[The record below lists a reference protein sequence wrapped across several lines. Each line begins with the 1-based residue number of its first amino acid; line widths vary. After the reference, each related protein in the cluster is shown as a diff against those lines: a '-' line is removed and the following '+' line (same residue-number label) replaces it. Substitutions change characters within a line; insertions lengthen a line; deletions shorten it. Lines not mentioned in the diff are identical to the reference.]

1 MSTGSWLE
9 ARATTPFAV
18 FTALWVVFLRLLLF
32 ESGYFAGA
40 YIPNHD
46 MTQGLAFFG
55 TSVHNLR
62 LTGEIVWWNPIASEG
77 YAQYYQSFLAP
88 LSPTQGNIVFVVWS
102 EAVRLCAVLGLPTP
116 SEYMQYLTVNYLVL
130 PFLAYW
136 ALGELART
144 IVVHR
149 VTVFAI
155 VGTFAL
161 SGIGLWNGAWFYFQ
175 EAFTLLFFLAAFV
188 RAVQGPTPR
197 AIALLSAAILVQI
210 TSVNYWTIFN
220 APFLVM
226 FLGTFTAFQP
236 RRVGRL
242 AANLAALLVARRVAA
257 LAALA
262 FIVTAALWILLITSI
277 VTEQAASYVRADAVV
292 AATLRVKPIRHYTSE
307 LFNPGLE
314 IAIEHWPALNPDGPE
329 PPIHNA
335 RYLGA
340 ALLPLL
346 AILPFARFP
355 RRARWLLVLSLE
367 LFVFCLHP
375 RFLADPLARVPF
387 LSQIQHLFYFYTAHF
402 QLAVTLLS
410 GLGLDAIV
418 SSESPGPGRMRLG
431 AGVLAVM
438 AACMAAV
445 AFRFR
450 HLLPGV
456 AQYPSYYVR
465 GFGLVLASAL
475 LAALALNARARVIH
489 RAATALLVGMHLVD
503 LGAYFS
509 HGSEIDRE
517 FTSWYRG
524 APFPMTDEYR
534 RNLLRPMRDPDP
546 SLGASA
552 GLERDLG
559 VRTTFWPVNRYLL
572 NVAVTRAEARP
583 DVVRSLRDQALD
595 FFPTPP
601 RDEDG
606 SWMFEHGPEEPAQSL
621 DASWLHWGYNDA
633 AFRVLVPRSGWLFF
647 RRIHDPLWQLTV
659 DGQERAARPANHIG
673 TAVPVEGGTHEI
685 HLSYRPLARSIYR
698 PACGLLVVSCGF
710 LLWAARARRTPR
722 KDEVTAMADG

>member
-1 MSTGSWLE
+1 MSARGWLE
-9 ARATTPFAV
+9 ERATTTFSV
-18 FTALWVVFLRLLLF
+18 LTALWVVCLRLWLF

-62 LTGEIVWWNPIASEG
+62 LAGEIVWWNPIASEG

-88 LSPTQGNIVFVVWS
+88 LAPTQGNIVFVIWS
-102 EAVRLCAVLGLPTP
+102 QAVRLCALLGVPTP
-116 SEYMQYLTVNYLVL
+116 SEYVQYLTVNYLVL

-144 IVVHR
+144 LVLHR
-149 VTVFAI
+149 VTVLAI

-161 SGIGLWNGAWFYFQ
+161 SGIGLWNAAWFYFQ
-175 EAFTLLFFLAAFV
+175 ESFTLLFFLAAFI
-188 RAVQGPTPR
+188 RAVQSPTPR

-210 TSVNYWTIFN
+210 TSINYWTIYN

-226 FLGTFTAFQP
+226 FLGTFTAFHA

-242 AANLAALLVARRVAA
+242 AANLVTLLLARRTAA
-257 LAALA
+257 LAAVA
-262 FIVTAALWILLITSI
+262 CITTSALWILLITSI

-292 AATLRVKPIRHYTSE
+292 AATLRVKPIRHYTIE
-307 LFNPGLE
+307 LWNPGLE
-314 IAIEHWPALNPDGPE
+314 IAIAHWPALNPDGPE

-346 AILPFARFP
+346 SMLPFARFP
-355 RRARWLLVLSLE
+355 RRARWLLVLSVE

-375 RFLADPLARVPF
+375 RFLADPVARVPF
-387 LSQIQHLFYFYTAHF
+387 LSQIQHLFYFYTAHW
-402 QLAVTLLS
+402 QLAVTLLA
-410 GLGLDAIV
+410 GLGLDFIV
-418 SSESPGPGRMRLG
+418 SSAGTGAGRIRLG
-431 AGVLAVM
+431 SVVLAVI
-438 AACMAAV
+438 AACMAAL

-450 HLLPGV
+450 QLLPG
-456 AQYPSYYVR
+456 ADQYPSYYVR

-475 LAALALNARARVIH
+475 LTVLALNARARVIQ
-489 RAATALLVGMHLVD
+489 RAATTLLVGMHFVD

-509 HGSEIDRE
+509 HGCGIDRE

-534 RNLLRPMRDPDP
+534 RNLFRPMRDPDP
-546 SLGASA
+546 KLGVSA
-552 GLERDLG
+552 GLEDALG
-559 VRTTFWPVNRYLL
+559 VRTTFWPVNRYLV
-572 NVAVTRAEARP
+572 NVAVTKADARP

-606 SWMFEHGPEEPAQSL
+606 SWMFEHGPEEPAHTL
-621 DASWLHWGYNDA
+621 DVSWLHWGYNDA
-633 AFRVLVPRSGWLFF
+633 AFRVVVPRSGWLFW
-647 RRIHDPLWQLTV
+647 RRIHDPLWRLTI
-659 DGQERAARPANHIG
+659 DGQEHSARPANHIG
-673 TAVPVEGGTHEI
+673 TAVHVEGGTHEV
-685 HLSYRPLARSIYR
+685 HLSYRPLARTLYG
-698 PACGLLVVSCGF
+698 PACALLVLSCGF
-710 LLWAARARRTPR
+710 LLWAARAGRSPRRTR
-722 KDEVTAMADG
+722 